1 MRRMSSLSVLFLI
14 TLVRAAVFADTKL
27 DFGTQIQPIFTEHCA
42 KCHGPTKSAA
52 KLRLDSADVIKQ
64 KLATDAELVVV
75 GDPIKSELYR
85 RLALP
90 AADEEH
96 MPKGSDPLPKELV
109 DRIGAWI
116 KQGAELSSSSPSA
129 VVATAAPADSVAP
142 ARSVDK
148 RPQLPTLPTVNPAAP
163 AALDKLTAA
172 GAQIMPLFGG
182 SSLLQVSFAHRGAP
196 PGDADLGMLKD
207 IADQVYTLDL
217 AGCQATAD
225 GFAAL
230 AALKNLSSL
239 HLERSTV
246 TDDALG
252 DLSGLAGL
260 SYLNL
265 YGADVS
271 DAGIAKLG
279 GLTHL
284 AKLYLWQTK
293 VSPTAAIALEGKIP
307 GLSVDLGYD
316 NPEMNRHR
324 LEQAIEQVKQQS
336 DAAKA
341 AVAEESQRL
350 EAAKQRS
357 QELEQRRAVLENQI
371 QALQKATGPEHA
383 AASSADQA
391 SQSK

>member
-1 MRRMSSLSVLFLI
+1 MRRMFSLSVLLLMA
-14 TLVRAAVFADTKL
+14 LVRAAAFADTKI
-27 DFGTQIQPIFTEHCA
+27 DFQTQIQPIFTEHCA
-42 KCHGPTKSAA
+42 KCHGPMKSAA

-64 KLATDAELVVV
+64 KLSTDAELIVV
-75 GDPIKSELYR
+75 GDPDKGELYR

-90 AADEEH
+90 ATDEEH

-116 KQGAELSSSSPSA
+116 KQGAEFSSSPPNA
-129 VVATAAPADSVAP
+129 VVGTAAQADSVAP
-142 ARSVDK
+142 ARIGEKSK
-148 RPQLPTLPTVNPAAP
+148 QLPTLPTVNPAPP
-163 AALDKLTAA
+163 AAIDKLAAA
-172 GAQIMPLFGG
+172 GAQVMPLFGG
-182 SSLLQVSFAHRGAP
+182 SSLLQVSFAHRAAP
-196 PGDADLGMLKD
+196 PGDADLSLLKD
-207 IADQVYTLDL
+207 IADQVYALDL

-230 AALKNLSSL
+230 ASLKNLSSL

-252 DLSGLAGL
+252 DLSGLAAL

-265 YGADVS
+265 YGANVS

-307 GLSVDLGYD
+307 GLSVELGYD

-324 LEQAIEQVKQQS
+324 LELAIEQVKKEA

-357 QELEQRRAVLENQI
+357 QELEQRRTLLEDQV
-371 QALQKATGPEHA
+371 QALKKAADPDHA